1 MTNEKVYAIMG
12 YIPQSLPSNGKKE
25 NSMKKTYETPEIE
38 VILVKN
44 EDILTGSND
53 LEDLENPFAL

>member
-1 MTNEKVYAIMG
+1 MYAIMS
-12 YIPQSLPSNGKKE
+12 YVPQSLPSNGKKE
-25 NSMKKTYETPEIE
+25 NSMKKHYDPPEIE
-38 VILVKN
+38 VILVKT